1 MSAEKLIALGRTL
14 PTPDQMQAATA
25 NKHFTNLSEYW
36 PYLVIQRK
44 IAADVQNPIL
54 GLHVPLKKG
63 RKARKEPNN
72 WTPTLEKALFE
83 SPLYKGCASIHRR
96 ALPGSEIHRDGL
108 FWMPLLA
115 RTMGVRESEA
125 CDALVGA
132 VKLEETN
139 DGPIWYLEIIAGKD
153 SGSEKNVPFADL
165 VLGMGLLEQRVIDR
179 SASEPLFPEL
189 IPQGPG
195 KRRSAAFTD
204 RFAYYRKAATV
215 YQADIS
221 IQIA

>member
-1 MSAEKLIALGRTL
+1 
-14 PTPDQMQAATA
+14 
-25 NKHFTNLSEYW
+25 
-36 PYLVIQRK
+36 
-44 IAADVQNPIL
+44 
-54 GLHVPLKKG
+54 
-63 RKARKEPNN
+63 
-72 WTPTLEKALFE
+72 
-83 SPLYKGCASIHRR
+83 
-96 ALPGSEIHRDGL
+96 
-108 FWMPLLA
+108 MPLLA

-153 SGSEKNVPFADL
+153 SDSEKNVPFADL